1 MSQFARDVVDK
12 LQKAKAAKRLADV
25 TETEVDDVLRANGVA
40 TTSTVPTP
48 QSLQLTK
55 VRFGGRHRP
64 PLPATN
70 TGPTPTPV
78 GSPFEFNW
86 NPGPGLN
93 GLGSARNL
101 RGKSTV
107 LEVILWALRGTCG
120 VQEDVAKY
128 IDYVDVGFAISGA
141 PIGVEFT
148 VINEQPVGKVV
159 GGTSPAVQLA
169 SFETKSEFAT
179 AMAEVM
185 MPRLQLPTIPTF
197 SSVSGAYE
205 HAWPSYAGA
214 LAITVAGLDILIG
227 DHKFGLPA
235 RLLQMFIGTPWA
247 TTKAQAQTAR
257 KSLEAEIAAH
267 DERTEIADASRTNH
281 RAAAQAALDTALAT
295 LAASPDPSVNLAT
308 AEAAVDNVQRLSNL
322 IATAE
327 IQHADLHTRIVAME
341 AEKTEEERRQHQLL
355 EDALAMKFFNRHQ
368 PTMCPR
374 CTSPVTNDQRKE
386 EAAGHACSVCHE
398 ELDLDAFAADL
409 LIASTTDETTRRS
422 AIAGIKLVT
431 ATSPES
437 DIDHEAPDD
446 PVDSLTAL
454 EKAINE
460 ASKQISAIE
469 TNLVR
474 WRDEREQSLVL
485 ATPANLNNSSRREAE
500 LAVARAQG
508 ALDALTGPSPAVAS
522 GSKRVETIRRHARI
536 LAAAD
541 DLSGERVTEGQRN
554 TLSGIAD
561 RVTALARSFGMDALT
576 KVEITGSPSLKAY
589 KSDVPVNY
597 SKITRGEQ
605 LRLKVALA
613 VALLHAADDTGIG
626 RHPGLLLVDSPAA
639 EELAQENVDAM
650 VRALADAVDAV
661 ADSQVIIAT
670 RNVDLLND
678 LLDDKNRRIAD
689 GDGYLW

>member
-1 MSQFARDVVDK
+1 MSQFARDVVEK
-12 LQKAKAAKRLADV
+12 LQRASAAKRLVDV
-25 TETEVDDVLRANGVA
+25 TETEVDDLLRAKGVS

-55 VRFGGRHRP
+55 VRFGGSRRP

-70 TGPTPTPV
+70 TGPTPTPA
-78 GSPFEFNW
+78 GSPFEFDW

-148 VINEQPVGKVV
+148 VTNDQPVGKVV
-159 GGTSPAVQLA
+159 GGTSPVVQLA
-169 SFETKSEFAT
+169 SFETKSEFAA

-257 KSLEAEIAAH
+257 KSLDAEIAAD
-267 DERTEIADASRTNH
+267 DERAGIADASRTSH
-281 RAAAQAALDTALAT
+281 RAAAQASLDAALAA
-295 LAASPDPSVNLAT
+295 LAASPDPLADLAA
-308 AEAAVDNVQRLSNL
+308 AEAAVANVQRLSNL
-322 IATAE
+322 IAAAV
-327 IQHADLHTRIVAME
+327 IQHADLRTRTVAME
-341 AEKTEEERRQHQLL
+341 AEKTEEQRRQHQLL
-355 EDALAMKFFNRHQ
+355 EDALAVKFFNRHQ

-398 ELDLDAFAADL
+398 ELDLDAFDADL
-409 LIASTTDETTRRS
+409 LIASTADETTRRS
-422 AIAGIKLVT
+422 AIAGAKLV
-431 ATSPES
+431 ADTSPGS
-437 DIDHEAPDD
+437 GTDRDAPDD
-446 PVDSLTAL
+446 PVDTLTAL
-454 EKAINE
+454 ETAIGKAR
-460 ASKQISAIE
+460 AQIAAIE
-469 TNLVR
+469 TNLGR
-474 WRDEREQSLVL
+474 WRDEREQSLAL
-485 ATPANLNNSSRREAE
+485 ATPANLNASSRRDAE

-508 ALDALTGPSPAVAS
+508 ALEALTVPSPAVAT
-522 GSKRVETIRRHARI
+522 GSEHVETMRRHARI
-536 LAAAD
+536 LTAAD
-541 DLSGERVTEGQRN
+541 DLAGERVTEGQRAAL
-554 TLSGIAD
+554 TSIAD
-561 RVTALARSFGMDALT
+561 RVTVLARSFGMDALT

-589 KSDVPVNY
+589 KSGVPVNY
-597 SKITRGEQ
+597 SRITRGEQ

-613 VALLHAADDTGIG
+613 VALLHTADDTGIG

-678 LLDDKNRRIAD
+678 LLDDRHRRIAD